1 MSVEDQL
8 ADDHL
13 AASVWHV
20 DRSARISQLVSGDPS
35 APRALVLVRDHG
47 RNSGFVEIEGTD
59 HPEEDPRV
67 AAVPPAP
74 ARGWEEGAGAD
85 VDATVIMCT
94 VGSSDMLEEAVRAV
108 LAQDHQRFT
117 LVVVDNAPDTGL
129 TRAKLAGIEDT
140 RLSIVSA
147 SRPGLSRARNRGV
160 LAARGEVIVFTDDDA
175 IVDPH
180 WLTAMID
187 PFTASPYVA
196 ATTGIVLPLQQRYAP
211 QRWFES
217 RGGFP
222 KDFTALV
229 WSTADLPRGLE
240 ALGERGEG
248 GPLYPVTTARVGA
261 GVCMAIRRDVLM
273 EVGPFDPAL
282 GAGTLT
288 RGGEDLDMFARILAT
303 GDIIVHTPDALVHH
317 RHRVDEAGL
326 DKQIRGNGSG
336 MAALLTKAILAKP
349 TILASLCARVPAV
362 LARIKPGG
370 ERVSGTDSDV
380 PGSLTIS
387 EIKGF
392 LEGPFLYLS
401 SRRRNKLV
409 PSRRGAQDRAHEGG
423 QGAVRQAACGECPTG
438 PASEEEARPRE
449 GDAEA

>member
-1 MSVEDQL
+1 MLEVE
-8 ADDHL
+8 
-13 AASVWHV
+13 AAC
-20 DRSARISQLVSGDPS
+20 
-35 APRALVLVRDHG
+35 
-47 RNSGFVEIEGTD
+47 
-59 HPEEDPRV
+59 
-67 AAVPPAP
+67 

-85 VDATVIMCT
+85 IDATVIMCT
-94 VGSSDMLEEAVRAV
+94 VGSCDMLQDAVRAI
-108 LAQDHQRFT
+108 LAQDHQRFS
-117 LVVVDNAPDTGL
+117 LVVVDNAPHTGQ
-129 TRAKLAGIEDT
+129 TREKLAGITDT
-140 RLSIVSA
+140 RMSIVSA

-196 ATTGIVLPLQQRYAP
+196 ATTGIALPLEQRYKA

-222 KDFTALV
+222 KDMSPRV
-229 WSTADLPRGLE
+229 WCVGDVPSGLE
-240 ALGERGEG
+240 ALGEKGDG
-248 GPLYPVTTARVGA
+248 GPLFPITTARVGA

-282 GAGTLT
+282 GAGTST

-303 GDIIVHTPDALVHH
+303 GDVIVHTPDALVHH

-336 MAALLTKAILAKP
+336 MAALLTKAIIDKP
-349 TILASLCARVPAV
+349 SVLGTLIGRVPAI
-362 LARIKPGG
+362 LNRIKPGG
-370 ERVSGTDSDV
+370 ARVAGTDDDV
-380 PGSLTIS
+380 PGSLTKS

-409 PSRRGAQDRAHEGG
+409 PPSRDARAAEPA
-423 QGAVRQAACGECPTG
+423 QGAPTG
-438 PASEEEARPRE
+438 ASDGDDAPASSGERGTPE
-449 GDAEA
+449 GSPDA

>member
-1 MSVEDQL
+1 MSAEETNEVDE
-8 ADDHL
+8 L
-13 AASVWHV
+13 AASIWHV
-20 DRSARISQLVSGDPS
+20 DRTARVTQLVSGDPAAS
-35 APRALVLVRDHG
+35 RALVLVRDQG
-47 RNSGFVEIEGTD
+47 RNSDFIEISGTD
-59 HPEEDPRV
+59 RPETDPAV
-67 AAVPPAP
+67 AAVTPAT

-85 VDATVIMCT
+85 IDATVVMCT
-94 VGSSDMLEEAVRAV
+94 VGSCDMLEDAVRAI
-108 LAQDHQRFT
+108 LAQDHQRFS
-117 LVVVDNAPDTGL
+117 LVVVDNAPHTGA
-129 TRAKLAGIEDT
+129 TREKLAAIDDT
-140 RLSIVSA
+140 RMSIVSA

-196 ATTGIVLPLQQRYAP
+196 ATTGIALPLEERYKP

-222 KDFTALV
+222 KDMSPRV
-229 WSTADLPRGLE
+229 WAAGRLPEGLD
-240 ALGERGEG
+240 ALGEKGDG

-282 GAGTLT
+282 GAGTST

-303 GDIIVHTPDALVHH
+303 GDVIVHTPDALVHH
-317 RHRVDEAGL
+317 RHRVDGAGL

-336 MAALLTKAILAKP
+336 MAALLTKAIINKP
-349 TILASLCARVPAV
+349 SVIGTLLRRVPGV
-362 LARIKPGG
+362 LKRVKPGG
-370 ERVSGTDSDV
+370 ARVAGTDEDV
-380 PGSLTIS
+380 PGSLTTS

-401 SRRRNKLV
+401 SRRRNRFVATRATPRADV
-409 PSRRGAQDRAHEGG
+409 PIPGAALNPAED
-423 QGAVRQAACGECPTG
+423 T
-438 PASEEEARPRE
+438 PASSGQDNVPEGRP
-449 GDAEA
+449 DA